1 METLDYVI
9 FYGIRA
15 FKPFPVTKMSNE
27 PPGEMIRVT
36 GKSKST
42 LTAAASC
49 KTIRPGAARHIT
61 NWMRLILSASTTIT
75 SVRNGKFPVCGR
87 FKKG

>member
-1 METLDYVI
+1 MVTLDFVI

-15 FKPFPVTKMSNE
+15 FKLFPVTKMSNE

-42 LTAAASC
+42 L
-49 KTIRPGAARHIT
+49 
-61 NWMRLILSASTTIT
+61 N
-75 SVRNGKFPVCGR
+75 
-87 FKKG
+87 